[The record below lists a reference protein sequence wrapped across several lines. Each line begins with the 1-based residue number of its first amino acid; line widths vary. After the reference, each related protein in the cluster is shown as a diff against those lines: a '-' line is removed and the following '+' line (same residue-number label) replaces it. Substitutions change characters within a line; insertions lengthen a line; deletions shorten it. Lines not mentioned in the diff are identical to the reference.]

1 MDLPIVGTNS
11 PAVKGA
17 VQLRPL
23 AVRKVQELLV
33 QRQRP
38 NDHLRIGV
46 RGGGCSGNS
55 YFMEFAEAPDAS
67 DEVIESHGVKL
78 LVDTK
83 SAQLLAGTV
92 VDFVEGLMGTGF
104 KFINPNVRHSCACGE
119 SFSA

>member
-17 VQLRPL
+17 VQLSPL
-23 AVRKVQELLV
+23 AAKKVMELLT
-33 QRQRP
+33 QREKP

-55 YFMEFAEAPDAS
+55 YFMEFAETAEPGD
-67 DEVIESHGVKL
+67 DVIESHGVKL
-78 LVDTK
+78 LVDPK

-104 KFINPNVRHSCACGE
+104 KFINPNVRHSCSCGE

>member
-1 MDLPIVGTNS
+1 MDLPIVGTHS

-17 VQLRPL
+17 VQLTPL
-23 AVRKVQELLV
+23 AARKVLELIA
-33 QRQRP
+33 QRQKP

-55 YFMEFAEAPDAS
+55 YFMEFADAPEAGD
-67 DEVIESHGVKL
+67 DVIESHGVKV
-78 LVDTK
+78 LVDPK
-83 SAQLLAGTV
+83 SAMLLAGTV

-104 KFINPNVRHSCACGE
+104 KFNNPNVRHSCACGE